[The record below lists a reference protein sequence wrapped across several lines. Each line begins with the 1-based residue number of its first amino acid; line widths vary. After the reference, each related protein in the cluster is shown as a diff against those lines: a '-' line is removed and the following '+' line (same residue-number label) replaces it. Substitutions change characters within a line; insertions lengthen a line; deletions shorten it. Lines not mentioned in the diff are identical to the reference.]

1 MNNLWIHPSLIL
13 VAGALLL
20 PLIPKAL
27 KKAFLLAIPLTAFG
41 VVLTML
47 GKPDALHGQFEF
59 LNWTLTFGRVDKLSL
74 VFAVIM
80 SGMAAI
86 GTLYGLHV
94 KEDAQHSAA
103 WIYVSG
109 SLGAIFAGD
118 LLTLFLFWEIM
129 AFSSVFLVWFRRTPE
144 STRAGFRYLLV
155 HVAGGLSLLA
165 GIILWLAQPGT
176 SIEFASFVKLG
187 AAHTPAGLF
196 ILVGI
201 IVNAAVP
208 PFQAWLP
215 DAYPNGTFNGSVF
228 LSAFTTKTAVYALC
242 RGFAGMEILVVL
254 GTIMALYGVVYAVI
268 ENDIRRLFAYHIISQ
283 VGYMVAGVGMGT
295 PDTALGQLAIN
306 GVCAHAFA
314 HILYKGLLF
323 MGGGAVLHM
332 TGETRMSN
340 LGGLYKKMPWTFL
353 LTLIGGLSI
362 SAFPLFSG
370 FVSKSMITAAGFQ
383 APHLQW
389 AAFLLMLASIG
400 TFYCNGLKVPYFV
413 WFGHDKCSDD
423 VRDRAGDPP
432 WNMLAAMGIAAFL
445 CILLGCAYGILYGLL
460 PHAEAAAAYHPYNVP
475 HLAESV
481 QVLLFTACA
490 FFLMVRT
497 HKIEPHAG
505 INIDNDWLY
514 RRGGRAFQWLA
525 SKPIQSIDNAVG
537 EIYRVLGIIPLMWT
551 TKVVDLF
558 DRAGIDGVVDGLAE
572 KVRASGQRLRSA
584 QSGAVQAN
592 LAITFAVAA
601 VVIAAL
607 IYFAA

>member
-1 MNNLWIHPSLIL
+1 MNNLWIHPSLVL
-13 VAGALLL
+13 LAGALLL

-27 KKAFLLAIPLTAFG
+27 KKAFLLLVPLAAFG
-41 VVLTML
+41 VVLSML
-47 GKPDALHGQFEF
+47 GRPGALHGQIDF
-59 LNWTLTFGRVDKLSL
+59 LDWTLTFGRVDKLSL

-80 SGMAAI
+80 SGMACV

-94 KEDAQHSAA
+94 EEDAQHSAS

-118 LLTLFLFWEIM
+118 LLVLFLFWEVM

-165 GIILWLAQPGT
+165 GIIVWLAQPGAT
-176 SIEFASFVKLG
+176 IEFANFVQLG
-187 AAHTPAGLF
+187 AAGSPAGVL
-196 ILVGI
+196 ILIGI

-242 RGFAGMEILVVL
+242 RGFAGMEVL
-254 GTIMALYGVVYAVI
+254 IWLGVIMSLYGVLYAVI

-283 VGYMVAGVGMGT
+283 VGYMVAGAGIGT
-295 PDTALGQLAIN
+295 DLAIN
-306 GVCAHAFA
+306 GACAHAFA

-323 MGGGAVLHM
+323 MGGGAVLLM
-332 TGETRMSN
+332 TGETRMSH

-370 FVSKSMITAAGFQ
+370 FVSKSMITAAAFQNPSLYWAGF
-383 APHLQW
+383 
-389 AAFLLMLASIG
+389 FLMLASIG

-413 WFGHDKCSDD
+413 WFGSDKCSAE

-432 WNMLAAMGIAAFL
+432 WNMLAAMGVAAFL
-445 CILLGCAYGILYGLL
+445 CIFLGIAYGPLYRLL
-460 PHAEAAAAYHPYNVP
+460 PFGEVAAAYHPYNAA
-475 HLAESV
+475 HISESL
-481 QVLLFTACA
+481 QILLFTACA

-505 INIDNDWLY
+505 INIDNDWIY
-514 RRGGRAFQWLA
+514 RRGGQAFQWLA
-525 SKPIQSIDNAVG
+525 SKPIQAIDTAIG
-537 EIYRVLGIIPLMWT
+537 EVYRVLGIIPLMWT
-551 TKVVDLF
+551 TKVVDVF
-558 DRAGIDGVVDGLAE
+558 DRYGIDGVVDGLAE
-572 KVRASGQRLRSA
+572 KVRATGQRLRLA
-584 QSGAVQAN
+584 QNGAVQAN
-592 LAITFAVAA
+592 LAITVAVAA
-601 VVIAAL
+601 VLIAAL
-607 IYFAA
+607 VYFVA

>member
-13 VAGALLL
+13 IAGALLL
-20 PLIPKAL
+20 PLIPNAF
-27 KKAFLLAIPLTAFG
+27 KKAFLLTVPLLSFVT
-41 VVLTML
+41 VLLML
-47 GKPDALHGQFEF
+47 GQPDALHGQIDF

-80 SGMAAI
+80 SGMACI

-94 KEDAQHSAA
+94 KEDAQHSTS
-103 WIYVSG
+103 WVYVAG

-118 LLTLFLFWEIM
+118 LLVLFLFWEVM

-144 STRAGFRYLLV
+144 STRAGYRYLLV

-165 GIILWLAQPGT
+165 GIILWVAGKGPEAIAFTNFGD
-176 SIEFASFVKLG
+176 
-187 AAHTPAGLF
+187 AAYSPAGLF

-242 RGFAGMEILVVL
+242 RGFAGMEILIWL
-254 GTIMALYGVVYAVI
+254 GVIMALYGVIYAVI

-283 VGYMVAGVGMGT
+283 VGYMVAGAGIGT
-295 PDTALGQLAIN
+295 ELAIN

-323 MGGGAVLHM
+323 MGGGAVLYM
-332 TGETRMSN
+332 TGETRMSQ

-383 APHLQW
+383 DPHLYW

-413 WFGHDKCSDD
+413 WFGHDKCSDE

-460 PHAEAAAAYHPYNVP
+460 PNPLAAAAYHPYNIP
-475 HLAESV
+475 HLAESI
-481 QVLLFTACA
+481 QILLFTACA

-505 INIDNDWLY
+505 INIDNDWFY
-514 RRGGRAFQWLA
+514 RRGGQAFQWFA
-525 SKPIQSIDNAVG
+525 SKPVQAIDTAVG

-551 TKVVDLF
+551 TRVVDLF

-572 KVRASGQRLRSA
+572 KVRATGQRLRSA
-584 QSGAVQAN
+584 QSGAVQSS
-592 LAITFAVAA
+592 LAITFVVAA
-601 VVIAAL
+601 LVIAAL
-607 IYFAA
+607 IYFVA

>member
-1 MNNLWIHPSLIL
+1 
-13 VAGALLL
+13 
-20 PLIPKAL
+20 
-27 KKAFLLAIPLTAFG
+27 
-41 VVLTML
+41 
-47 GKPDALHGQFEF
+47 
-59 LNWTLTFGRVDKLSL
+59 
-74 VFAVIM
+74 
-80 SGMAAI
+80 MACI

-94 KEDAQHSAA
+94 KEDAQHSAS

-118 LLTLFLFWEIM
+118 LLVLFLFWEIM
-129 AFSSVFLVWFRRTPE
+129 AFSSVFLVWFSRTPE
-144 STRAGFRYLLV
+144 STRAGYRYLLV

-165 GIILWLAQPGT
+165 GIILWVNG
-176 SIEFASFVKLG
+176 KG
-187 AAHTPAGLF
+187 ADAIAFTNFGDAAYSPAGLF

-208 PFQAWLP
+208 PFHAWLP

-242 RGFAGMEILVVL
+242 RGFGGMEMLVWL
-254 GTIMALYGVVYAVI
+254 GVVMSLYGVVYAII

-283 VGYMVAGVGMGT
+283 VGYMVAGAGMGAPGT
-295 PDTALGQLAIN
+295 ELGQLAIN

-332 TGETRMSN
+332 TGETRMSQ

-370 FVSKSMITAAGFQ
+370 FVSKSMIVSAAFKDTHLYWAGF
-383 APHLQW
+383 
-389 AAFLLMLASIG
+389 LLTLASIG

-413 WFGHDKCSDD
+413 WFGTDKCSPE

-460 PHAEAAAAYHPYNVP
+460 PFGESAAAYHPYNLP
-475 HLAESV
+475 HIAESL
-481 QVLLFTACA
+481 QILLFTACA
-490 FFLMVRT
+490 FFLMVKL

-505 INIDNDWLY
+505 VNIDNDWLY

-525 SKPIQSIDNAVG
+525 SKPIQTIDTAVG
-537 EIYRVLGIIPLMWT
+537 EIYRVLGIIPLMWAT
-551 TKVVDLF
+551 RVVDLF
-558 DRAGIDGVVDGLAE
+558 DRTGIDGVVDGLAY
-572 KVRASGQRLRSA
+572 KVRATGQRLRAA
-584 QSGAVQAN
+584 QSGAVQTN
-592 LAITFAVAA
+592 LAITVFVAA
-601 VVIAAL
+601 LVIAAL
-607 IYFAA
+607 IYFVA

>member
-1 MNNLWIHPSLIL
+1 VNNLWIHPSLIL
-13 VAGALLL
+13 IAGALLL
-20 PLIPKAL
+20 PLIPKAF
-27 KKAFLLAIPLTAFG
+27 KKAFLLAIPLAAFG
-41 VVLTML
+41 VVLMML
-47 GKPDALHGQFEF
+47 GQPDALHGQIDF
-59 LNWTLTFGRVDKLSL
+59 LQWTLTFGRVDKLSL

-80 SGMAAI
+80 SGMACI

-94 KEDAQHSAA
+94 EEDAQHSAS

-118 LLTLFLFWEIM
+118 LLVLFLFWEVM

-144 STRAGFRYLLV
+144 ATRAGYRYLLV

-165 GIILWLAQPGT
+165 GIILWLAQPGAT
-176 SIEFASFVKLG
+176 IEFTNFVKLG
-187 AAHTPAGLF
+187 VAGTPAGVL

-242 RGFAGMEILVVL
+242 RGFAGMEILIWL
-254 GTIMALYGVVYAVI
+254 GVIMSLYGVLYAVI

-283 VGYMVAGVGMGT
+283 VGYMVAGAGIGT
-295 PDTALGQLAIN
+295 ELAIN
-306 GVCAHAFA
+306 GACAHAFA

-332 TGETRMSN
+332 TGETRMSH

-383 APHLQW
+383 NPHLYW

-413 WFGHDKCSDD
+413 WFGHDKCSDEI
-423 VRDRAGDPP
+423 RDRAGDPP

-445 CILLGCAYGILYGLL
+445 CIFLGVAYGVLYRLL
-460 PHAEAAAAYHPYNVP
+460 PFSEVAAAYHPYNTA
-475 HLAESV
+475 HIFESI

-497 HKIEPHAG
+497 HKLEPHAR

-514 RRGGRAFQWLA
+514 RRGGQIFQWLA
-525 SKPIQSIDNAVG
+525 SKPIQSIDTAVG
-537 EIYRVLGIIPLMWT
+537 EVYRVLGLVPLMWGT
-551 TKVVDLF
+551 RVVDLF

-572 KVRASGQRLRSA
+572 KVRATGQRLRSA

-601 VVIAAL
+601 LVIAAFV
-607 IYFAA
+607 YFVA

>member
-13 VAGALLL
+13 IAGALLL
-20 PLIPKAL
+20 PLIPKAF
-27 KKAFLLAIPLTAFG
+27 KKAFLLTVPLLSFVT
-41 VVLTML
+41 VLLML
-47 GKPDALHGQFEF
+47 GQPDALHGQLDF

-80 SGMAAI
+80 SGMACI

-94 KEDAQHSAA
+94 KEDAQHSTS
-103 WIYVSG
+103 WVYVAG

-118 LLTLFLFWEIM
+118 LLVLFLFWEVM

-144 STRAGFRYLLV
+144 STRAGYRYLLV

-165 GIILWLAQPGT
+165 GIILWVNGKSGQEA
-176 SIEFASFVKLG
+176 IAFVNFG
-187 AAHTPAGLF
+187 DAAYTPAGLF

-242 RGFAGMEILVVL
+242 RGFAGMEVL
-254 GTIMALYGVVYAVI
+254 IWLGVIMSLYGVIYAVI

-283 VGYMVAGVGMGT
+283 VGYMVAGAGIGT
-295 PDTALGQLAIN
+295 ELAIN

-323 MGGGAVLHM
+323 MGGGAVLYM
-332 TGETRMSN
+332 TGETRMSQ

-383 APHLQW
+383 DPHLYW

-413 WFGHDKCSDD
+413 WFGSDKCSDE

-460 PHAEAAAAYHPYNVP
+460 PNPAAAAAYHPYNIP
-475 HLAESV
+475 HLAESI
-481 QVLLFTACA
+481 QILLFTACA

-505 INIDNDWLY
+505 VNIDNDWFY
-514 RRGGRAFQWLA
+514 RRGGQAFQWFA
-525 SKPIQSIDNAVG
+525 SKPVQAVDTAVG

-551 TKVVDLF
+551 TRVVDLF

-572 KVRASGQRLRSA
+572 KVRATGQRLRSA
-584 QSGAVQAN
+584 QSGAVQSN
-592 LAITFAVAA
+592 LAITFVVAA
-601 VVIAAL
+601 LVIAAL
-607 IYFAA
+607 IYFVA